1 MNKQIPLLIAA
12 ALLSAASS
20 AQAVSFTSSAA
31 FLSHVQPSYYLEDF
45 NGLTGNTNLDSPV
58 SFSGNGFSYDAS
70 NLAGVYTTPSFAG
83 DVALSIL
90 FSGQAITITFT
101 GAPVTAVGGNLYG
114 SDVNGEYVP
123 GAMTMLLDNGESITL
138 PNPTPTSFAGFI
150 TSSPIIS
157 MSVLPENFN
166 SAYWPT
172 LDNLVVGQAVIGA
185 IPEPSTFSLM
195 VGIAALFGPVCTWHK
210 RNTVRRGNSEMS

>member
-1 MNKQIPLLIAA
+1 MGNFNAIA
-12 ALLSAASS
+12 L
-20 AQAVSFTSSAA
+20 
-31 FLSHVQPSYYLEDF
+31 
-45 NGLTGNTNLDSPV
+45 
-58 SFSGNGFSYDAS
+58 
-70 NLAGVYTTPSFAG
+70 
-83 DVALSIL
+83 
-90 FSGQAITITFT
+90 T

-114 SDVNGEYVP
+114 SDVGGEYIP

-195 VGIAALFGPVCTWHK
+195 LGIAALFGPACTWHK
-210 RNTVRRGNSEMS
+210 RSPRGTQ